1 MSTICAMLRSSWS
14 AANAPRRLMRVSTL
28 ARNRTATPR
37 KTTFWMAW
45 EDCRKPAN
53 SSHRGASRR
62 WSSASSATNTM
73 IAISAQVAM
82 RRGRLGR
89 RRSAARAIDSL
100 AASSRSLDTRSSP
113 EPGNRSPMRLR
124 QRIGERFPGSGLER
138 VSRDLLDAAS
148 ESMARAA
155 DLRRPNLPLRI
166 ATWALI
172 AIIVFVALE
181 ALLHLRLAPRWE
193 EFAGFLQ
200 SSQAI
205 QNVVFLGVAVL
216 FLANVETRIKRRGA
230 LAALHELRSIAH
242 IVDMHQLTKDPDQL
256 LGEGATTATSP
267 QGTMTRFALSRYLDY
282 CSELLSLTSK
292 VAALY
297 VQDSQDPVLL
307 DAVNDVETLTTGL
320 SRKIWQKIMII
331 DTLEPSRRLT

>member
-1 MSTICAMLRSSWS
+1 MGSSSGRSTASPGPTETSSRCSARTRSGARRTGRSKGAASTPCSSSGTESGGGWRRPFGS
-14 AANAPRRLMRVSTL
+14 ARTRRTRSRL
-28 ARNRTATPR
+28 
-37 KTTFWMAW
+37 
-45 EDCRKPAN
+45 N
-53 SSHRGASRR
+53 SSHRSMYRR
-62 WSSASSATNTM
+62 
-73 IAISAQVAM
+73 
-82 RRGRLGR
+82 
-89 RRSAARAIDSL
+89 
-100 AASSRSLDTRSSP
+100 LDGTRIV
-113 EPGNRSPMRLR
+113 ETLERLR

-138 VSRDLLDAAS
+138 VSGDLLDAAS
-148 ESMARAA
+148 ESMARVT
-155 DLRRPNLPLRI
+155 DLRRPNVPLRI

-172 AIIVFVALE
+172 AMIVFVAVE

-205 QNVVFLGVAVL
+205 QNVVFLGLAVL
-216 FLANVETRIKRRGA
+216 FLANVETRIKRRRA

-242 IVDMHQLTKDPDQL
+242 IVDMHQLTKDPDQFL
-256 LGEGATTATSP
+256 A
-267 QGTMTRFALSRYLDY
+267 QGTMTRFELSRYLDY